1 MPATQRSPGNGKPR
15 ASPSM
20 GTSKASQLY
29 ARYGKKDASA
39 PVVRP
44 WASDASAEGAV
55 PLSSGTNFKV
65 TRSDTGGNPGRY
77 GKLTERQV
85 TMVREL
91 GLRDLLAKKREQMV
105 KQESAAKIA
114 DLTDNH
120 IKLLYMIQQYTTGEG
135 VKENELWMRRQAL
148 LVMLYE
154 GICMQVFDYDYAP
167 MSQQVEES
175 VLYLNVSQDA
185 ADDLDDLREAL
196 LVKTLLLTTYKHQM
210 TAAAQLMPSG
220 LEVLRQLDESRDER
234 FLMAKSDVDCLIFR
248 DKDGEFAETSENFR
262 LQVEFDHQL
271 KSFILFNEAGYVQRS
286 SVTVIENVSYVC
298 SPYVPFCLRSGTILI
313 DHVPENWDIAKQVAD
328 ILKDERTDGNSNH
341 SLKMKGNASTG
352 LKELLKLGGI
362 RATVAEWIPYGRNHL
377 ANLNQKLGSMSK
389 VQGGIF
395 SCDLDNQP
403 DEIIYH
409 NTDDETGN
417 CLFVLDYE
425 QSTHVNFVAEIT
437 LTEADAS
444 ELQQVEQFGTHVHF
458 DGSFFYGMVINS
470 VMDKIYDNISFDYL
484 TRVLVD
490 IHQDSNV
497 ISSNLTTPYQR
508 VMLES
513 VFGGNS
519 SHRPKFNLIMA
530 EAIQP
535 WLPLEE
541 YLDAEEKEME
551 LQQVI
556 GQVQFAH
563 VLAERTYLIIGT
575 GGMLI
580 VGDSDKIMQHEMTI
594 CQYVSLRARELMMDS
609 YVSRVFQIG
618 DILQEIRNCIMT
630 YADDPGS
637 LDKIRLLQSES
648 MHEIINLQEVL
659 HHLNISLDSPSTLLG
674 DLRDTAADYHKETA
688 KTPSSVTAGTLHKK
702 PTLNLRVEKE
712 GNSGGD
718 YLPLKT
724 PKAPSRVVRGG
735 DRVLELALAEEGVF
749 GEEGKHG
756 EQGAPSSSSTK
767 SKVTRF
773 QEETI
778 TEVLDKALNIP
789 ALYSS
794 LKLRCVDMDIHLK
807 GNRSE
812 LDSLRYMTNYISEQ
826 EAYRLQNQMQVN
838 TRNLEDVFRANE
850 RSSSSLEIMQV
861 ILAGTL
867 AFDLMDRFATLY
879 LSTEHSA
886 FANSI
891 NEAIQIPLVWLLLN
905 LLMWALISFSLLKF
919 MKALANKALGVV
931 TVRATFNIPIN
942 VGALKRMI
950 KSKSIQSE
958 SWEREDKCNIMQ
970 CVYIDNSAVWKGEAV
985 KIDIQYDIAS
995 RYLLKAY
1002 IQVNRGA
1009 ELQTVDVENVFLE
1022 ELAAHGV
1029 LYDRE
1034 EGAAEQEAAGS
1045 SDASA
1050 GSSGTFGS
1058 PVVESGHIPFIP
1070 KTTKGKSGRN
1080 ILLNT
1085 GSFQGTQRTTGSHA
1099 APSKANP
1106 HTRFFNANSKVAPE
1120 GLSNTALL

>member
-1 MPATQRSPGNGKPR
+1 MPATDTERNSGNCRPGAR
-15 ASPSM
+15 ASTDH
-20 GTSKASQLY
+20 GSKASQLY
-29 ARYGKKDASA
+29 ARYGKKDATPFPRA
-39 PVVRP
+39 LD
-44 WASDASAEGAV
+44 SDISEEGAV
-55 PLSSGTNFKV
+55 PLSSGTNFRV
-65 TRSDTGGNPGRY
+65 NPTDATRQPKNRRLSS
-77 GKLTERQV
+77 RQV
-85 TMVREL
+85 TMVRDL

-105 KQESAAKIA
+105 KQESAEKIS

-135 VKENELWMRRQAL
+135 VKENELWIRRQAL

-167 MSQQVEES
+167 MSQHVEES
-175 VLYLNVSQDA
+175 LLYLNVSQDA

-210 TAAAQLMPSG
+210 TAAAQLMPGG

-248 DKDGEFAETSENFR
+248 DKDGEFADTSAKYR
-262 LQVEFDHQL
+262 LQVEHDRHL
-271 KSFILFNEAGYVQRS
+271 NSFILFNEAGYVQRS
-286 SVTVIENVSYVC
+286 SVTDIENVSYVC
-298 SPYVPFCLRSGTILI
+298 SPYVPFCLRSGNILVE
-313 DHVPENWDIAKQVAD
+313 DVPENWDIAKQVAA
-328 ILKDERTDGNSNH
+328 ILKEERPDRQSNRSLRLKGNSNAQ
-341 SLKMKGNASTG
+341 LKQ
-352 LKELLKLGGI
+352 LLKLGGI

-395 SCDLDNQP
+395 TCDMDNNP
-403 DEIIYH
+403 DEIVYH

-556 GQVQFAH
+556 GQVQTAH
-563 VLAERTYLIIGT
+563 VLADRMYLIIGS

-580 VGDSDKIMQHEMTI
+580 VGNSDKIMQHEMTI
-594 CQYVSLRARELMMDS
+594 CQYVSLRARDLMMES

-618 DILQEIRNCIMT
+618 DVLQEIRNCIMT

-637 LDKIRLLQSES
+637 LDKIRLLQSET

-659 HHLNISLDSPSTLLG
+659 HHLNISLDSPSALLG
-674 DLRDTAADYHKETA
+674 NLRVTATDYHKENA
-688 KTPSSVTAGTLHKK
+688 KTSGSATAGTLKK
-702 PTLNLRVEKE
+702 KSTLNLRVEKE
-712 GNSGGD
+712 GNSGGEH
-718 YLPLKT
+718 LPLKT
-724 PKAPSRVVRGG
+724 PKAPSRVVDAR
-735 DRVLELALAEEGVF
+735 DRVLELALEQEGAFADGGASTSGGDKGKGPRLEED
-749 GEEGKHG
+749 
-756 EQGAPSSSSTK
+756 TM
-767 SKVTRF
+767 R
-773 QEETI
+773 
-778 TEVLDKALNIP
+778 EVLGKALNIP

-919 MKALANKALGVV
+919 MKALASKALGVV

-942 VGALKRMI
+942 VGALERMI

-958 SWEREDKCNIMQ
+958 SWEREEKCNIMQ
-970 CVYIDNSAVWKGEAV
+970 CVYIDHSAVWKGEAV
-985 KIDIQYDIAS
+985 KIDLQYDIDS

-1009 ELQTVDVENVFLE
+1009 ELQTVDVEDAFLA
-1022 ELAAHGV
+1022 ELDAHGV
-1029 LYDRE
+1029 LRDR
-1034 EGAAEQEAAGS
+1034 GGRGNEQEVAGPSAAKAGGTGTS
-1045 SDASA
+1045 ASA
-1050 GSSGTFGS
+1050 ADD
-1058 PVVESGHIPFIP
+1058 PDNVNIPFLSKSRKGSKSESNAGGSLRGKASTSSRMALKRMNSS
-1070 KTTKGKSGRN
+1070 KTSR
-1080 ILLNT
+1080 
-1085 GSFQGTQRTTGSHA
+1085 
-1099 APSKANP
+1099 
-1106 HTRFFNANSKVAPE
+1106 HTRFFRLEYGRRTVVQYD
-1120 GLSNTALL
+1120 